1 MNASNKS
8 IIPKQT
14 LRNFAKNFLLLLVT
28 IVLIMGALEISLR
41 IYNPLG
47 FRIKGNKILLPRNKK
62 EVIYHDKSV
71 HKFDPV
77 VVCTRN
83 SLGFRGAEPPPDFA
97 QRLTI
102 LVIGGS
108 TTECLELADNKTW
121 AALLGFKLDQ
131 DFKRFWLNNAGL
143 GGHSTFG
150 HLVLIKDYVAKL
162 RPKVAVFLVGIN
174 DVGTGNPREF
184 DTRLKALNFRSLDKF
199 LDYLANYSELA
210 AASVNM
216 YRHFFPK
223 ATMAKAYDSMG
234 EQDFR
239 KMKHLETPEAD
250 RTALKQLHRSRYLK
264 AYEAR
269 LIELIK
275 ICRANNIEPVF
286 VTQPMLYGNVIDD
299 VTGINLARIKVT
311 NKMDGETAWEV
322 LELYNDT
329 TKAVGKREGVL
340 VIDAARE
347 LPKSSRY
354 FADMIH
360 FSNAGAQALAQIVYA
375 GLEPHLAREYPG
387 YLAPRGAAGRTSAG
401 PSAAVAA
408 Q

>member
-1 MNASNKS
+1 MNTPNKS
-8 IIPKQT
+8 LIDKQS
-14 LRNFAKNFLLLLVT
+14 LQNFAKNFLLLLVT
-28 IVLIMGALEISLR
+28 IVVILGALEISLR

-71 HKFDPV
+71 HKFDPM

-83 SLGFRGAEPPPDFA
+83 SLGFRGAEPPRDFA
-97 QRLTI
+97 QRLSI

-121 AALLGFKLDQ
+121 AALLGFKLEK
-131 DFKRFWLNNAGL
+131 DFKGLWLNNAGL

-150 HLVLIKDYVAKL
+150 HLVLMKDYVVKL
-162 RPKVAVFLVGIN
+162 RPKVALFLVGIN

-184 DTRLKALNFRSLDKF
+184 DTRLKVLNFHSLDKF

-239 KMKHLETPEAD
+239 KMQQLDTPEAD
-250 RTALKQLHRSRYLK
+250 RLALKQLHRTKYLK
-264 AYEAR
+264 AYETR

-275 ICRANNIEPVF
+275 ICLANNIEPVF
-286 VTQPMLYGNVIDD
+286 VTQPMLYGSVIDD
-299 VTGINLARIKVT
+299 VTGIDLARIKVT
-311 NKMDGETAWEV
+311 NKINGETAWEV

-329 TKAVGKREGVL
+329 TRAVGQREGVL

-360 FSNAGAQALAQIVYA
+360 FSNAGARALAQIVYA
-375 GLEPHLAREYPG
+375 GLEPHLAQEYPG
-387 YLAPRGAAGRTSAG
+387 YLALRGVAGRTSAA
-401 PSAAVAA
+401 PSAGGA

>member
-8 IIPKQT
+8 LITKET
-14 LRNFAKNFLLLLVT
+14 MRNFAKNFLLLLVT

-62 EVIYHDKSV
+62 ETIYHDKSV

-83 SLGFRGAEPPPDFA
+83 SLGFRGEEPPRDLARRFS
-97 QRLTI
+97 I

-121 AALLGFKLDQ
+121 AALLGSKLDK
-131 DFKRFWLNNAGL
+131 DFRGVWLNNAGL

-150 HLVLIKDYVAKL
+150 HLVLMQDYVAKL
-162 RPKVAVFLVGIN
+162 RPKVALFLVGIN
-174 DVGTGNPREF
+174 DVGTGGPREF
-184 DTRLKALNFRSLDKF
+184 DTRLKLLNFHSLDRF
-199 LDYLANYSELA
+199 LNYLANYSELA

-223 ATMAKAYDSMG
+223 ATLAKAYDSMG

-239 KMKHLETPEAD
+239 KMQQLETPEAE
-250 RTALKQLHRSRYLK
+250 RQALKQLHRAKYLK
-264 AYEAR
+264 AYKAR
-269 LIELIK
+269 LLELIK
-275 ICRANNIEPVF
+275 ICRTNNIEPVF

-299 VTGINLARIKVT
+299 VTGINLARIKAT
-311 NKMDGETAWEV
+311 NKMDGETAWEI
-322 LELYNDT
+322 LELYNET
-329 TKAVGKREGVL
+329 TRDVGQRQGVL

-360 FSNAGAQALAQIVYA
+360 FSNAGAQALAQIVYS
-375 GLEPHLAREYPG
+375 GLKPHLAREYPG
-387 YLAPRGAAGRTSAG
+387 YLVSRAAAGRTSAA
-401 PSAAVAA
+401 PPAAVAA
-408 Q
+408 K